1 MSRDQPEDCPNCGA
15 ALDGRYCQ
23 NCGQK
28 RIGHHDLT
36 VKHFL
41 SHTFHELTH
50 LESTAIVR
58 TLTALV
64 FKPGKLTN
72 EYLAGHRSRYIEPVR
87 LYLPIAAVFFLFFWG
102 PILHDA
108 GSTARIEQ
116 KLAVL
121 AQYRHA
127 DARVIAERFDHNLKT
142 YAGWVRFASALA
154 LALFVQLLY
163 FRSKRY
169 YIEHLIFALHYISFY
184 FILSS
189 SSELLRMGLRLV
201 HLRMPFVAGMSSPV
215 LLVYMFVA
223 LRVVYKESRVKTFFK
238 AVTLAIADLG
248 LFIASITVAALVAI
262 IALLLT

>member
-1 MSRDQPEDCPNCGA
+1 MAPDQLDPCPNCGA
-15 ALDGRYCQ
+15 RLTGEYCQ

-28 RIGHHDLT
+28 RFSRHDLT

-41 SHTFHELTH
+41 SHAFHELTH
-50 LESTAIVR
+50 FESTASIR

-64 FKPGKLTN
+64 FKPGRLTN
-72 EYLAGHRSRYIEPVR
+72 EYLAGHRRGYIEPVR
-87 LYLPIAAVFFLFFWG
+87 LFLSIAAVFFLFFWG

-108 GSTARIEQ
+108 GSTARIEE
-116 KLAVL
+116 KLTVL

-163 FRSKRY
+163 RRSKRY

-201 HLRMPFVAGMSSPV
+201 HVRLPFVAGMSSPV

-223 LRVVYKESRVKTFFK
+223 LRVVYKESRVKTLLK
-238 AVTLAIADLG
+238 ALALAIADLG

-262 IALLLT
+262 VAVLLT